1 MIPVSR
7 ILASIPEQ
15 EKSPTVLL
23 LISVIE
29 QQQQIIDQQQ
39 QILEQQQE
47 EVLLLKE
54 EGQLLKEKV
63 GVLETEIKRL
73 KKLPPKPKIKSNLPN
88 DDDDDN
94 SDGTSDSGDNNRK
107 PPKPRKR
114 KKNLPIHKIEVVLP
128 QDLPADSR
136 LMGYQNYKVQ
146 DLIIQSQNTLYRLA
160 RYRTPEGKIVI
171 GKLPEHL
178 QGSHFGE
185 TLTSYILYQHYHLRV
200 TQPLIHKQLTEFGID
215 ISRGQISKI
224 LIERKESL
232 HLEKGELLTA
242 GINHSSY
249 IQVDDTGARH
259 NGKNGYCTHI
269 GNETFAWFAS
279 THSKSRINFLKLLRG
294 ASIHYTLNEVAF
306 SHMAALGLSKTELQ
320 SLRESLILHFEG
332 DQQWSD
338 HLQRLKISSQRHIK
352 IATQGALLGS
362 LSASGLPSEL
372 VIISDDA
379 GQFNILNHALC
390 WVHANRL
397 FQKIIPLND
406 DHTRALGWIH
416 SWIWSLYADLQ
427 QYKKAPSKL
436 TRAAIE
442 QSFDMLCQTESTF
455 ATLNQALK
463 RLAKNKDEL
472 LLVLDYPEIP
482 LHNNLS
488 ERDIREYVIKRK
500 ISSGTRSENGRRC
513 RDSFLSLIKTCRK
526 QSISVWDF
534 IRDRTSAENRIPY
547 LPDLLSGKVCLLKA

>member
-171 GKLPEHL
+171 GSAARQGHL
-178 QGSHFGE
+178 
-185 TLTSYILYQHYHLRV
+185 
-200 TQPLIHKQLTEFGID
+200 
-215 ISRGQISKI
+215 
-224 LIERKESL
+224 
-232 HLEKGELLTA
+232 
-242 GINHSSY
+242 
-249 IQVDDTGARH
+249 IQ
-259 NGKNGYCTHI
+259 
-269 GNETFAWFAS
+269 
-279 THSKSRINFLKLLRG
+279 
-294 ASIHYTLNEVAF
+294 
-306 SHMAALGLSKTELQ
+306 
-320 SLRESLILHFEG
+320 
-332 DQQWSD
+332 
-338 HLQRLKISSQRHIK
+338 
-352 IATQGALLGS
+352 
-362 LSASGLPSEL
+362 
-372 VIISDDA
+372 
-379 GQFNILNHALC
+379 
-390 WVHANRL
+390 WV
-397 FQKIIPLND
+397 
-406 DHTRALGWIH
+406 
-416 SWIWSLYADLQ
+416 
-427 QYKKAPSKL
+427 
-436 TRAAIE
+436 
-442 QSFDMLCQTESTF
+442 
-455 ATLNQALK
+455 
-463 RLAKNKDEL
+463 
-472 LLVLDYPEIP
+472 
-482 LHNNLS
+482 
-488 ERDIREYVIKRK
+488 
-500 ISSGTRSENGRRC
+500 
-513 RDSFLSLIKTCRK
+513 
-526 QSISVWDF
+526 
-534 IRDRTSAENRIPY
+534 
-547 LPDLLSGKVCLLKA
+547 

>member
-29 QQQQIIDQQQ
+29 QQQQIIDQQQQIIDQQQ

-171 GKLPEHL
+171 GSAARQGHL
-178 QGSHFGE
+178 
-185 TLTSYILYQHYHLRV
+185 
-200 TQPLIHKQLTEFGID
+200 
-215 ISRGQISKI
+215 
-224 LIERKESL
+224 
-232 HLEKGELLTA
+232 
-242 GINHSSY
+242 
-249 IQVDDTGARH
+249 IQ
-259 NGKNGYCTHI
+259 
-269 GNETFAWFAS
+269 
-279 THSKSRINFLKLLRG
+279 
-294 ASIHYTLNEVAF
+294 
-306 SHMAALGLSKTELQ
+306 
-320 SLRESLILHFEG
+320 
-332 DQQWSD
+332 
-338 HLQRLKISSQRHIK
+338 
-352 IATQGALLGS
+352 
-362 LSASGLPSEL
+362 
-372 VIISDDA
+372 
-379 GQFNILNHALC
+379 
-390 WVHANRL
+390 WV
-397 FQKIIPLND
+397 
-406 DHTRALGWIH
+406 
-416 SWIWSLYADLQ
+416 
-427 QYKKAPSKL
+427 
-436 TRAAIE
+436 
-442 QSFDMLCQTESTF
+442 
-455 ATLNQALK
+455 
-463 RLAKNKDEL
+463 
-472 LLVLDYPEIP
+472 
-482 LHNNLS
+482 
-488 ERDIREYVIKRK
+488 
-500 ISSGTRSENGRRC
+500 
-513 RDSFLSLIKTCRK
+513 
-526 QSISVWDF
+526 
-534 IRDRTSAENRIPY
+534 
-547 LPDLLSGKVCLLKA
+547 